1 MLTAEE
7 IKSLAHSGEGYNVDF
22 NVKVPSKM
30 KEVTSEVCAF
40 ANSEGGYLIFGIDN
54 YGKIIGVNIDNNT
67 RSKIQDAVRDISPV
81 IQVNL
86 YPVEVD
92 GKKVWV
98 LDVPSGKDKPYVI
111 SGVIYV
117 REGANAQKLTTAEEI
132 RSFFQTSNRIYF
144 DAVPCSRFDVN
155 RDFDEANFNHFR
167 HESNI
172 TGDVST
178 NQILNNLQV
187 FNESGI
193 IKNGGVLFFGKEPE
207 KIFPHAVIHCV
218 LFKGT
223 TKVHIIDDKYY
234 GGSLYNQYKQAEA
247 WIIDKLKVSYIMEG
261 MGARK
266 EVWEIPLP
274 VFKEAI
280 INSVSHRDYY
290 EQGAVTMV
298 EIYDDRVEISNP
310 GGLLPAVQKEFGTRS
325 MSRNPLLFG
334 LFTRMSLVEQVASGI
349 PRMRD
354 AMKDAGLPEPTFIA
368 DGGFFT
374 VAFKRPKKDD
384 IINGIIKP
392 SDGTIKS
399 DDGTINLDD
408 GTINLDDGTIN
419 FDDGTINLND
429 GTINLD
435 DGTINDIINA
445 DIPIEEM
452 IFKLISFKEGLSAR
466 DISKLT
472 NKSLRTIM
480 RHIDI
485 LKKEDKIEFKG
496 ALKNGGYHVK

>member
-1 MLTAEE
+1 MLTSEE
-7 IKSLAHSGEGYNVDF
+7 IKSLSHSGEGYNVDF
-22 NVKVPSKM
+22 NIRVPSKM

-54 YGKIIGVNIDNNT
+54 SGKIFGIDIDNNT
-67 RSKIQDAVRDISPV
+67 RSKIQDAVRDISPA

-92 GKKVWV
+92 DKKVWV
-98 LDVPSGKDKPYVI
+98 LDIPSGKDKPYVI
-111 SGVIYV
+111 SGAIYV
-117 REGANAQKLTTAEEI
+117 REGANSQKLTTAEEI

-144 DAVPCSRFDVN
+144 DAVPCLRFDISKDLDEVN
-155 RDFDEANFNHFR
+155 FAHFR

-172 TGDVST
+172 TGNVST

-187 FNESGI
+187 FDELGI
-193 IKNGGVLFFGKEPE
+193 IKNGGILFFGKEPE
-207 KIFPHAVIHCV
+207 KIFPHAVVHCV
-218 LFKGT
+218 LFKGI

-247 WIIDKLKVSYIMEG
+247 WIMDKLKVSYIMER
-261 MGARK
+261 MEPRK

-280 INSVSHRDYY
+280 INALSHRDYY

-298 EIYDDRVEISNP
+298 EIYEDRVEISNP

-325 MSRNPLLFG
+325 MSRNPLIFG

-354 AMKDAGLPEPTFIA
+354 EMKEAGLPEPAFIA

-374 VAFKRPKKDD
+374 VEFKRPKKDD
-384 IINGIIKP
+384 DIVNDTVKPENDTVKLRNLENIILENIRK
-392 SDGTIKS
+392 
-399 DDGTINLDD
+399 
-408 GTINLDDGTIN
+408 
-419 FDDGTINLND
+419 
-429 GTINLD
+429 
-435 DGTINDIINA
+435 
-445 DIPIEEM
+445 
-452 IFKLISFKEGLSAR
+452 KEGLSAP
-466 DISKLT
+466 DIAKIVSKSIIT
-472 NKSLRTIM
+472 VK
-480 RHIDI
+480 RHLGV
-485 LKKEDKIEFKG
+485 LKKADKIEFRG
-496 ALKNGGYHVK
+496 APKTGGYYLKKTNR